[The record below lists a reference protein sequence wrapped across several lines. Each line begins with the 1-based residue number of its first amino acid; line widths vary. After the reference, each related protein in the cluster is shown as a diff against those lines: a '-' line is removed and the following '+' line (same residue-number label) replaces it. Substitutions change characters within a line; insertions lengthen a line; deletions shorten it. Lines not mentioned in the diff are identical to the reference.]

1 MIQYPAELPL
11 PLQEG
16 YGLSTVDPMRATPMV
31 TGRTRYRIATRK
43 PPTSARFTFN
53 FNEQEAA
60 LFEGWHTWALNL
72 GFEWFE
78 MPLQTPLGLQV
89 HQVHFKGMYTGG
101 ELAQVKRWRF
111 SAELEFKVRPVY
123 TEDQYLGAAMG
134 MPLDQFNTQLSGSL
148 DKWYT
153 RYFG

>member
-31 TGRTRYRIATRK
+31 TGRRRYRIERK
-43 PPTSARFTFN
+43 CTPTSATFN
-53 FNEQEAA
+53 FNFSEKEAA
-60 LFEGWHTWALNL
+60 LFEGWYEWALNS

-78 MPLQTPLGLQV
+78 MPLQTPLGLQI
-89 HQVHFKGMYTGG
+89 HQVHFKKMYTGG
-101 ELAQVKRWRF
+101 ELVQIKRWRF
-111 SAELEFKVRPVY
+111 SAELEFKKRPIY
-123 TEDQYLGAAMG
+123 TEDQYLGAALG
-134 MPLDQFNTQLSGSL
+134 MPLNQFNAKLSDHL